1 MKNILGSYTRFLGVL
16 AVAVILQIS
25 LAKSAHANQ
34 CVAYEKSSHQL
45 VQIRPGYHTVRG
57 TLADFNPCHATVKLS
72 MPGLFSSKIAEKPP
86 VFIIVHG
93 GGGLGKAETNLSA
106 ALNSAGIATLVFD
119 AYQMNGY
126 TREEGFTLFLT
137 GMTNDARQR
146 MTYKVALGAYQW
158 LIQNQS
164 IDSSRIFIQGLS
176 NGGSVV
182 SNIAGAVDPK
192 HVRAVFPE
200 GASPSGLGFPFNIN
214 VPVRMIYGKLD
225 NYGGDKEDDWMFSR
239 VAPCSFNVV
248 FDLAPEGTSK
258 TCSRLQN
265 PEGIMISAESWVKEL
280 KGTGRD
286 VEIWFYED
294 AAHGIMAGPIDRGVR
309 TYGAGPTAKKTWG
322 WTGSSGNAQKK
333 FLNDLIKFVKSTY

>member
-1 MKNILGSYTRFLGVL
+1 
-16 AVAVILQIS
+16 
-25 LAKSAHANQ
+25 
-34 CVAYEKSSHQL
+34 
-45 VQIRPGYHTVRG
+45 
-57 TLADFNPCHATVKLS
+57 
-72 MPGLFSSKIAEKPP
+72 MPGLFSPKIAEKPP

-239 VAPCSFNVV
+239 VAPCSFNVA

>member
-1 MKNILGSYTRFLGVL
+1 MKKLTGSCVTFFGGL
-16 AVAVILQIS
+16 AVAVMLQTS
-25 LAKSAHANQ
+25 LAKSAHADQ
-34 CVAYEKSSHQL
+34 CVAYDKNSHQL
-45 VQIRPGYHTVRG
+45 IQIRPGYHTVSG
-57 TLADFNPCHATVKLS
+57 ELADFNPCHTTVKLS
-72 MPGLFSSKIAEKPP
+72 MPGLFSDKIANKPP

-93 GGGLGKAETNLSA
+93 GGGLGKAETNLSD

-126 TREEGFTLFLT
+126 TRQEGFTLFLT

-146 MTYKVALGAYQW
+146 MTYKVALGAYKW

-164 IDSSRIFIQGLS
+164 IDSTRIFIQGLS

-200 GASPSGLGFPFNIN
+200 GASPSGLGFPLNIN

-225 NYGGDKEDDWMFSR
+225 NYGGAKEDDWMFSR
-239 VAPCSFNVV
+239 VAPCSFNVA
-248 FDLAPEGTSK
+248 FALAPEGTSK
-258 TCSRLQN
+258 GCSMKQN

-286 VEIWFYED
+286 IEIWFYED
-294 AAHGIMAGPIDRGVR
+294 AAHGIMAGTIDRGVR
-309 TYGAGPTAKKTWG
+309 IYGSGSSAQKRWG
-322 WTGSSGNAQKK
+322 WTGSSSDARKK
-333 FLNDLIKFVKSTY
+333 FLNDLTKFVKTTY